1 MLRGLHRTVVSTPDL
16 DRALH
21 FYRDLIGLKVITKGS
36 WDPGWVSADTLIGR
50 RGTAARWVMLS
61 AGNSNLE
68 LVQYETPQSPP
79 QDSHRPVSDHGI
91 SRICFEVIDIHVM
104 HRSLRGAGV
113 RFDSDPQDQG
123 EFGTAVYARDPDGNI
138 VELVEYPDRYHEE
151 ALQT

>member
-36 WDPGWVSADTLIGR
+36 WDAGWESADTLIGR
-50 RGTAARWVMLS
+50 PGTAARWVMLS

-68 LVQYETPQSPP
+68 IVQYETPQSPV
-79 QDSHRPVSDHGI
+79 QHSHRPVNDHGI
-91 SRICFEVIDIHVM
+91 SRVCFEVIDIHVM
-104 HRSLRGAGV
+104 YKNLRDAGV
-113 RFDSDPQDQG
+113 RFDSEPQDQG